1 MPLFCGGNCI
11 FFAKM
16 HFLFAH
22 IKKILYL
29 CTSFVNYERWEVAES
44 PKKGGK
50 LFFIKLFFFMKK
62 ITFSLLAM
70 LLVVTSAMAQI
81 STGEPYVSVIPRTG
95 NRPQQ
100 GDWGLYV
107 GASVTQIID
116 LVQYNQRA
124 ASTDPADRS
133 SVYWALPMVNLKY
146 YAANNWELR
155 CGFEFACQTESQ
167 KLNLLDDTKK
177 LGTVSS
183 KLESNFTRFLP
194 GFAYHFNTNNI
205 LDVYMGAQMPIGW
218 EINMSKESGKDAN
231 NNEGFLMTR
240 TGTFVLGGGVFV
252 GLQVFI
258 ADLPFAIGIEGGYSG
273 MARFGGLTKT
283 TEVIDNKKQVFVDGQ
298 QISSATKT
306 FASWGADAAITF
318 SYYFK

>member
-1 MPLFCGGNCI
+1 
-11 FFAKM
+11 
-16 HFLFAH
+16 
-22 IKKILYL
+22 
-29 CTSFVNYERWEVAES
+29 
-44 PKKGGK
+44 
-50 LFFIKLFFFMKK
+50 MKK
-62 ITFSLLAM
+62 ITFSVLAM

-107 GASVTQIID
+107 GASVTQVLD
-116 LVQYNQRA
+116 LVQYNKK
-124 ASTDPADRS
+124 ASTDPLDRS
-133 SVYWALPMVNLKY
+133 SVYWALPMVNIKY

-155 CGFEFACQTESQ
+155 CGFEFACQSESQ
-167 KLNLLDDTKK
+167 KLNLMDDSKK
-177 LGTVSS
+177 LGSTTNN
-183 KLESNFTRFLP
+183 LESNFTRFLP

-205 LDVYMGAQMPIGW
+205 LDVYMGAQLPIGW
-218 EINMSKESGKDAN
+218 EVNMSKNGSRDAAN
-231 NNEGFLMTR
+231 NSGYKMTR

-258 ADLPFAIGIEGGYSG
+258 ADLPFAIGVEGGYSG

-283 TEVIDNKKQVFVDGQ
+283 TQVVDNKKQVYVDGL
-298 QISSATKT
+298 QISSATKA
-306 FASWGADAAITF
+306 FATWGADAAITF